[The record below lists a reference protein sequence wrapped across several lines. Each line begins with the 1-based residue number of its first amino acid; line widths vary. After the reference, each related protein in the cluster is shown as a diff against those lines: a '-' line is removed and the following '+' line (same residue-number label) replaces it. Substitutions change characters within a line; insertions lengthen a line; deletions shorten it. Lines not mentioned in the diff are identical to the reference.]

1 MQQYVLR
8 RLIITAPMLLVVT
21 MLIFALLQLIPGD
34 PLDAYAPPDEAIPA
48 AQRVALRH
56 ALGLDQ
62 PPAIRY
68 FYWLRDTLQ
77 GNLGVRASD
86 FQPVSSAIGNAVG
99 PTLVLMGS
107 SIALA
112 IVLGLVL
119 GVFSA
124 SRPGSVVDVFFTL
137 IAYLGISMPPFWVGL
152 VGLYVFALLL
162 HWFPAGG
169 YSTPG
174 QPFSIWDHLDHLIL
188 PAAILALYNL
198 AVIMRYTRSSLLE
211 VIGQDYIRT
220 AYAKGLPVRV
230 VLGRHALRNALLPI
244 VTVIGTIIPYPA
256 RRRGVHRVG
265 VLVARDG
272 ATLPRRRGEP
282 RLPARHGHHADLRH
296 GGPAGESADRPRLRG
311 DRPPRA
317 LRIGLEDRP

>member
-107 SIALA
+107 SIVLA
-112 IVLGLVL
+112 IVMGLAL

-169 YSTPG
+169 YATPG

-211 VIGQDYIRT
+211 VIGQDYIR
-220 AYAKGLPVRV
+220 YGVRQRAPGPGCLRPARV
-230 VLGRHALRNALLPI
+230 AQRALADCHRDRYNYSL
-244 VTVIGTIIPYPA
+244 PA

>member
-124 SRPGSVVDVFFTL
+124 SRPGSVVDIFFTL

-169 YSTPG
+169 YATPG

-244 VTVIGTIIPYPA
+244 VTVIGTIIPSLLGGAVFIESVFSWPGMGQLYLDGVENRDYPLVMGITLIFA
-256 RRRGVHRVG
+256 TAVLLANLLTDLAYAVIDPRVHYG
-265 VLVARDG
+265 
-272 ATLPRRRGEP
+272 
-282 RLPARHGHHADLRH
+282 
-296 GGPAGESADRPRLRG
+296 
-311 DRPPRA
+311 
-317 LRIGLEDRP
+317 